1 MKRKWKIAI
10 LALVAVIAVGAAAT
24 YLFTIGPLGKP
35 VLAVVNGEKIL
46 VARFQEELGK
56 IDPAYRDQV
65 KEDPGKLLDVM
76 VNRTLLLQQAKKEGV
91 AAPKGGSVTPPAA
104 GEDAETAMIIAY
116 LNKKMAPL
124 PPVAPEEVDRIY
136 EAYKDQMGGRKKE
149 EAAPL
154 IKQMIEQQRK
164 GQEAE
169 KLIAD
174 LRKRVKID
182 VNQKELQKLAVVPPG
197 METQSDADFR
207 KALTGGKPMV
217 VDFGSNS
224 CIPCRQL
231 RPVLQTI
238 RKGYAGKL
246 EVLIIDV
253 RNNQKLAS
261 DHQIQVI
268 PTVIFFDP
276 AGKEVFRHQGFMS
289 EEKIKEQLAKMGV
302 VCGS

>member
-1 MKRKWKIAI
+1 MKKWKIVILVLTAAI
-10 LALVAVIAVGAAAT
+10 IVAGAAT

-35 VLAVVNGEKIL
+35 VLAAVNGEKIP

-56 IDPAYRDQV
+56 TDPAARELL
-65 KEDPGKLLDVM
+65 KEDPGRLLDVI

-91 AAPKGGSVTPPAA
+91 AAPQKGNLTPSAA
-104 GEDAETAMIIAY
+104 GEDTETATIMAY
-116 LNKKMAPL
+116 LDKKMAAL
-124 PPVAPEEVDRIY
+124 PPIAPEMIDRIY

-154 IKQMIEQQRK
+154 IRQMIEQQRQ
-164 GQEAE
+164 GEEAE
-169 KLIAD
+169 KLIAN
-174 LRKRVKID
+174 LRKGAKID

-197 METQSDADFR
+197 METQSEGDFR

-231 RPVLQTI
+231 RPVLQKI
-238 RKGYAGKL
+238 RKDYTGKL

-261 DHQIQVI
+261 DYQIQVI
-268 PTVIFFDP
+268 PTVVFFDR
-276 AGKEVFRHQGFMS
+276 AGKEIFRHQGFMS
-289 EEKIKEQLAKMGV
+289 EEKVKEQLAKMGV
-302 VCGS
+302 V